1 MIRKYFT
8 ALVMVGFLVTQPV
21 FAIAGEHGGKEDT
34 GAHAKEMSQHSQKE
48 RTLLEAADLSRE
60 TRPDL
65 ALELEAIAG
74 HKMHGKTKEHGG

>member
-21 FAIAGEHGGKEDT
+21 FAIAGEHGGKEHS
-34 GAHAKEMSQHSQKE
+34 GSGAKEMSKHSQKQ
-48 RTLLEAADLSRE
+48 RTLLEAADLLRD

-65 ALELEAIAG
+65 ALELEAMAG